1 MTLRVFIIDDDRD
14 NAESIADVVKIKG
27 FEVEIAFSGEAA
39 LARFREV
46 DFDIVFMDVK
56 LPRMNGV
63 ETFFEF
69 KKIRPDTKVMLM
81 SGYSLEHLVAQ
92 AIENGALGFL
102 SKPFGIEELLD
113 AIQQVKPRGMV
124 LVADDDPEFAESIKP
139 ILLQH
144 GYVVEIARTGAEALM
159 RAGTKT
165 VNCLILDLRLPILSG
180 LEVYR
185 RLKESGWNQPTIFVT
200 GFASERNLAMT
211 GLEQPLTH
219 GILMK
224 PFDPAELLAA
234 IKAATN
240 GTGVLP
246 ARPAA

>member
-1 MTLRVFIIDDDRD
+1 MTLRVFVIDDDRD
-14 NAESIADVVKIKG
+14 NAESIADVVKMRG
-27 FEVEIAFSGEAA
+27 FEVETAFSGEAA
-39 LARFREV
+39 LARFREA

-69 KKIRPDTKVMLM
+69 KKIRPHTKVMLM

-92 AIENGALGFL
+92 AIESGALGFL

-113 AIQQVKPRGMV
+113 SIHQVKPRGMV
-124 LVADDDPEFAESIKP
+124 LVADDDPEFAESLQP
-139 ILLQH
+139 ILSQH
-144 GYVVEIARTGAEALM
+144 GYVVEIARTGAEAVA
-159 RAGTKT
+159 RARTGTI
-165 VNCLILDLRLPILSG
+165 NCLILDLRLPVLSG

-185 RLKESGWNQPTIFVT
+185 RLKASGWNQPTIFVT
-200 GFASERNLAMT
+200 GFASEQNLVMT
-211 GLEQPLTH
+211 GLERPLTR

-234 IKAATN
+234 IDAAID
-240 GTGVLP
+240 GSAAKP
-246 ARPAA
+246 AKPAA